1 MRISAI
7 QSGSSV
13 YARKNKVQNRLKDT
27 VTTPATEQQQPVAFK
42 GSGLKIGL
50 GAAGAII
57 GGLVIGGPVGA
68 LVGLAAGL
76 SGAKAAEDQEALDE
90 EKRKNNKK

>member
-7 QSGSSV
+7 QTGSNV
-13 YARKNKVQNRLKDT
+13 YARTNKVQNRLKET
-27 VTTPATEQQQPVAFK
+27 ATALATEQQPVAFK
-42 GSGLKIGL
+42 GSGLRIGL
-50 GAAGAII
+50 GAAGAVL
-57 GGLVIGGPVGA
+57 GGLIIGGPVGA

-90 EKRKNNKK
+90 EKRKHNKQ

>member
-7 QSGSSV
+7 QTGSNV
-13 YARKNKVQNRLKDT
+13 YAGANKVQNRLKDT
-27 VTTPATEQQQPVAFK
+27 VTAPATEQQQPVAFK
-42 GSGLKIGL
+42 GSGFKIGL
-50 GAAGAII
+50 GAAGALI

-76 SGAKAAEDQEALDE
+76 TGAQAAEDQEALDE